1 MVIFP
6 IVRRRKYKKEVVIV
20 DSLYKWEKQPKGKI
34 QFIYFQVNRA
44 TGITVSLIPLLLY
57 PIYGWGG
64 GRIDSYNVHRV
75 LQGFWFTPPLNFFT
89 PTPEAFFP
97 PNVVQILYI

>member
-1 MVIFP
+1 M
-6 IVRRRKYKKEVVIV
+6 
-20 DSLYKWEKQPKGKI
+20 GKAAEG
-34 QFIYFQVNRA
+34 QN
-44 TGITVSLIPLLLY
+44 TVHLFSSKSGHRNYCLTHPPPPVPNLRM
-57 PIYGWGG
+57 GG
-64 GRIDSYNVHRV
+64 GGVGGGWRIDLYNVHRV